1 VVAVVLNVIMAINGT
16 SSTNVYFYFATIGV
30 LCLLVAYAMVG
41 IAAASQLLRTKRI
54 VALGAI
60 PALVGSVFAGYIF
73 YVQSTGQSSPYNTFP
88 YYAGAWC
95 VVGLIIVL
103 VSPKLASRIGEKLS
117 RAELG
122 DAADAGVPPSK
133 DHATEGSVLD

>member
-1 VVAVVLNVIMAINGT
+1 
-16 SSTNVYFYFATIGV
+16 VYFYYATIGV

-41 IAAASQLLRTKRI
+41 IAAASQLVRTKRI
-54 VALGAI
+54 VALGAV

-73 YVQSTGQSSPYNTFP
+73 YIQSTGQSSPYNTFP

-95 VVGLIIVL
+95 VIGLLIVL
-103 VSPKLASRIGEKLS
+103 VSPKLAARIGEKLS

-122 DAADAGVPPSK
+122 EAADTAAAPGR
-133 DHATEGSVLD
+133 DHVTEGSVLD